1 MDQSL
6 ILILTSLLLF
16 AFFSGVEVA
25 FVSASRV
32 RLELDKKNN
41 RVIWSILEKFFR
53 HQEQFV
59 FTMSVGGIIALVV
72 YGIGMPQALEPGLR
86 HLYAND
92 TFIVVG
98 QIILSFLIML
108 FTAEYLSKNLFR
120 LHPNSLLRFFAVPVF
135 FFYLVLCPIS
145 KIFILLQR
153 ALLRI
158 SGIKKEDAGDDGP
171 VSKIDLDFFIR
182 QQLDTVPENTDVE
195 TEVKMFQNVLDFSNV
210 KVRDCM
216 VPRAEIVAMDI
227 ETVDKQSLI
236 AQFIETGRSK
246 ILMYRHQIDNILGYI
261 HSSEMFIHPDNW
273 KKRIIPISIVPET
286 MPAHKLMKTLMRS
299 KKSMAVVVDE
309 FGGTAGIVT
318 LEDLVEEI
326 FGDIEDEHDTQ
337 HYTARRVSENEYLF
351 SGRLE
356 IEKANEMFHLG
367 IPENDEYLTIA
378 GYILYHCQ
386 SIPSAGETVRIE
398 DYTIKIVKRSTNR
411 IELVRMKIDKM

>member
-1 MDQSL
+1 MDQTIL
-6 ILILTSLLLF
+6 FILISLLFF

-25 FVSASRV
+25 FVSVSRV
-32 RLELDKKNN
+32 RVELDKKSN
-41 RVIWSILEKFFR
+41 RVIRSILEKFFR

-59 FTMSVGGIIALVV
+59 FTMSVGGIIALVL
-72 YGIGMPQALEPGLR
+72 YGIGMAQALKPGLGY
-86 HLYAND
+86 LYANE

-98 QIILSFLIML
+98 QIIFSFLIVL

-120 LHPNSLLRFFAVPVF
+120 LQPNLLLRFLAVPIF
-135 FFYLVLCPIS
+135 IFYLVLYPIS
-145 KIFILLQR
+145 KIFLLLQR
-153 ALLRI
+153 ALSRI
-158 SGIKKEDAGDDGP
+158 SGIKKEETENYEP
-171 VSKIDLDFFIR
+171 VSKVDLDFFIR
-182 QQLDTVPENTDVE
+182 QRLNTAPENTEME

-227 ETVDKQSLI
+227 ETVDKQGLI
-236 AQFIETGRSK
+236 TQFIETGRSK

-286 MPAHKLMKTLMRS
+286 MPAHKLMKMLMRN

-326 FGDIEDEHDTQ
+326 FGDIEDEHDTLY
-337 HYTARRVSENEYLF
+337 YTARRVSEDEYLL

-356 IEKANEMFHLG
+356 IEKVNELFHLG
-367 IPENDEYLTIA
+367 IPENDDYLTIA

-386 SIPSAGETVRIE
+386 SIPSAGETIQID
-398 DYTIKIVKRSTNR
+398 DYTIKIVKRSSNR